1 MSITAWLFVPF
12 STTMSIP
19 NKERF
24 CKINI
29 KKSNKITAGL
39 PPTSTKTPKD
49 KI

>member
-24 CKINI
+24 CKRNAN
-29 KKSNKITAGL
+29 KSNKITASL
-39 PPTSTKTPKD
+39 PSTSTKTSKD
-49 KI
+49 KV